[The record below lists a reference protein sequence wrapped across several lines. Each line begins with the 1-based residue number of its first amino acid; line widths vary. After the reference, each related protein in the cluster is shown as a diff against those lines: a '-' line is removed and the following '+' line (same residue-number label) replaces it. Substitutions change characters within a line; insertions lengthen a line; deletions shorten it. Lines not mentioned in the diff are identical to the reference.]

1 MRRCA
6 RLVGVPLAI
15 LLAIGS
21 LATSAIAKQKKDNPK
36 TRLLEGTVRLVPTGD
51 EPTSVAGLGSYLGP
65 IELTP
70 ATDGIVVA
78 NRLPLERYLLGL
90 AEVPPDWPAQTL
102 EAQAIAA
109 RTYAL
114 NTLAR
119 PPAGAAATYGFDIC
133 ASVECQ
139 VFSGAEVLQQPDGHR
154 WAEAVSATAGQAILY
169 QGEPILARY
178 HSVSGGRT
186 FDNEQIFTSE
196 SSYPY
201 LKGVSSPTED
211 ASPLDRWGVIFTLKD
226 LQRIIERRGLWTG
239 GKGRLE
245 SVRSVASSEGFHY
258 PDVLFSGTKGRAR
271 MTAEELRT
279 IVRDLAPE
287 LFPGKYPSLT
297 LTGRLPETFP
307 SNRLVMSTVDGTVRV
322 DGRGW
327 GHGVGMSQWGAH
339 GLALAGASAGEIL
352 GHYYTDVSL
361 GRVEDPGTL
370 DVGIDWGRVSLEVT
384 GAFEI
389 VDASGDTVVR
399 ASVGRWGFRWNAA
412 GSLSVT
418 PPRGSDRPLSV
429 RLLRSPAAVEVG
441 EAAFLTIA
449 LSRPARVTP
458 ITIDD
463 ETSDEPGTV
472 RDAGRAR
479 VTWLAP
485 LEPGSYS
492 VHIEA
497 SSGSET
503 ERSEPVE
510 ITVTGATPDAGDQ
523 GVEAAT
529 EEKPDPPGAPWG
541 LLLFALVFA
550 ALGVFAATSTIRK

>member
-1 MRRCA
+1 MTRSA
-6 RLVGVPLAI
+6 RLVGVMLTALVITGVLASP
-15 LLAIGS
+15 AG
-21 LATSAIAKQKKDNPK
+21 ARPKENRPK
-36 TRLLEGTVRLVPTGD
+36 TRLLDGTVRLVPTGE
-51 EPTSVAGLGSYLGP
+51 EPTSVAGLGSYFGP

-70 ATDGIVVA
+70 ATDGMVVA
-78 NRLPLERYLLGL
+78 NRLSLERYLLGL
-90 AEVPPDWPAQTL
+90 AEVPPDWPAQAL
-102 EAQAIAA
+102 QAQAIAA

-119 PPAGAAATYGFDIC
+119 PPAGAAAAYGFDIC

-139 VFSGAEVLQQPDGHR
+139 VFSGSEVLLQPDGHR
-154 WAEAVSATAGQAILY
+154 WAQAVRATAGRAILY
-169 QGEPILARY
+169 QGQPILARY

-186 FDNEQIFTSE
+186 FDNEQVFTGE
-196 SSYPY
+196 GSYPY
-201 LKGVSSPTED
+201 LQGVSSPTED
-211 ASPLDRWGVIFTLKD
+211 ASPLDRWGVAFALED
-226 LQRIIERRGLWTG
+226 LQKIIERPGLWTRRE
-239 GKGRLE
+239 GRLE
-245 SVRSVASSEGFHY
+245 NVRTIASREGFHY
-258 PDVLFSGTKGRAR
+258 PDVLLSGTRGRVR
-271 MTAEELRT
+271 TTAEELRT

-307 SNRLVMSTVDGTVRV
+307 SNRFAMRTIEGTVRV

-339 GLALAGASAGEIL
+339 GLALAGASAAEIL

-361 GRVEDPGTL
+361 GTLDDRGTL
-370 DVGIDWGRVSLEVT
+370 DVGIDWGRDSLEVT
-384 GAFEI
+384 GAFKI

-418 PPRGSDRPLSV
+418 PPRATDRPLEV
-429 RLLRSPAAVEVG
+429 RLLRSPEAVGVG
-441 EAAFLTIA
+441 EAALLTIA

-458 ITIDD
+458 VTIDD
-463 ETSDEPGTV
+463 QSSNEPGSV

-485 LEPGSYS
+485 LSPGSYS
-492 VHIEA
+492 VHVEA

-503 ERSEPVE
+503 ERSDPVE
-510 ITVTGATPDAGDQ
+510 ITVTTSTPDAGDQ
-523 GVEAAT
+523 GAEVAT
-529 EEKPDPPGAPWG
+529 EEEPDPPGAPWG
-541 LLLFALVFA
+541 LLIFALVFA
-550 ALGVFAATSTIRK
+550 ALGVFAVTSTMRK